1 MTLWGARFKTIEAAC
16 DEPFREAITA
26 TVWSVEMPPAV
37 AAKAAVVVR
46 AAAEAAAGTVNAAV
60 LLASV
65 TVPPPIP
72 DRVTVQM
79 LDPPAPKVEGAQA
92 SDVTVAALTS
102 PIATVREAPFREAST
117 ETVWSFRR

>member
-1 MTLWGARFKTIEAAC
+1 MET
-16 DEPFREAITA
+16 D
-26 TVWSVEMPPAV
+26 
-37 AAKAAVVVR
+37 
-46 AAAEAAAGTVNAAV
+46 AGTVNAAV
-60 LLASV
+60 LLASL

-102 PIATVREAPFREAST
+102 PIATVREAPFREAVT
-117 ETVWSFRR
+117 ETVWSFGMAPAVAVNAAVAVPAATDTDAGTVSAAALPASA